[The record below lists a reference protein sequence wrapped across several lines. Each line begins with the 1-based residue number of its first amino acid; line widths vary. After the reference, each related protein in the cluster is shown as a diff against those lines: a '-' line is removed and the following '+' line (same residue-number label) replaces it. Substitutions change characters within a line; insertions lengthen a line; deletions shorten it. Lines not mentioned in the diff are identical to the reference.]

1 MPEPIESMEVAPS
14 EENGNVSVETETP
27 TTPPNETPT
36 EPETPTETP
45 EPVTPTEPEGELYE
59 LPDGRKVDGETLTR
73 EWKENFLPEF
83 TRKSQELATLKTGS
97 DPNITNPK
105 PIDPLADPEFVP
117 QSYAELA
124 EAIEKRTIQ
133 QIEAREQAVIAERK
147 AIEDR
152 VSSELTEI
160 KTVDP
165 KLNENA
171 LFLHATKYGFN
182 NLKAAYQNMSDM
194 AKLAK
199 NVQTTTE
206 KNILKRN
213 DPVSSSPGA
222 TGVSLDPGSFA
233 TAVDYLR
240 AQQGK

>member
-14 EENGNVSVETETP
+14 EDNGNVSAETETP
-27 TTPPNETPT
+27 TTPPNEVPT

-45 EPVTPTEPEGELYE
+45 EPVAPAETSELYE

-83 TRKSQELATLKTGS
+83 TRKSQELARLANPS
-97 DPNITNPK
+97 DPNINNPK

-160 KTVDP
+160 KAIDP

-199 NVQTTTE
+199 NVQQQTAT
-206 KNILKRN
+206 NIAKRT

-222 TGVSLDPGSFA
+222 TGVPLDPGGFA